1 MGERKEEGDT
11 FLRKKKRR
19 IRKQCYHN
27 DICRWKKEY
36 FCRCRF
42 FSSEAEITRG
52 IVCIKI
58 YKDTK
63 IENFKKD
70 PMNLIETN
78 NKINQTSDRSVSSN
92 N

>member
-42 FSSEAEITRG
+42 FSSEAEITSG